1 MKKIGIGQAFAVLAN
16 IGVLAGLV
24 LVAVQIS
31 QNSEIA
37 RAQLENDYYLADM
50 QLELAMMGDAPLAS
64 WIKAV
69 YSPDEI
75 TRQDAA
81 VLDRYF
87 NFGLV
92 QVRRLRQMQKLG
104 LAQDEVLAEQ
114 VKYLE
119 WHLGNEV
126 GRRWWAHYRRDEPN
140 DEIVK
145 LVDEALSGVGYGQNR
160 EFIDALLPP
169 PTPTAE

>member
-1 MKKIGIGQAFAVLAN
+1 MKKISLGQTVSVLAN
-16 IGVLAGLV
+16 VGVLAGLL
-24 LVAVQIS
+24 LVAIQID
-31 QNSEIA
+31 QNTDIA

-50 QLELAMMGDAPLAS
+50 QLELSMMGEAPAKS

-69 YSPDEI
+69 YSPETI
-75 TRQDAA
+75 TREDAA

-92 QVRRLRQMQKLG
+92 QAERLGQMRKLG
-104 LAQDEVLAEQ
+104 LAEDELLAKQ

-126 GRRWWAHYRRDEPN
+126 GRRWWAQYRTDAADREL
-140 DEIVK
+140 VRR
-145 LVDEALSGVGYGQNR
+145 VDEALKSADFQQNR
-160 EFIDALLPP
+160 DFLDTLLPP
-169 PTPTAE
+169 VGSKQ